1 MISVIF
7 LLSNKGLI
15 FSSVKTILVYSLAVF
30 YLLISV
36 RLTANVHYCGG
47 KIKKVSIIG
56 FSTHKS
62 CCAGKPMKK
71 GCCKDVQVCFK
82 KTSEDQKPSS
92 AIVFFSS
99 IIVTE
104 PFETFVIEQNHELYV
119 PKHIKPSVHAPP
131 PELKVP
137 IHLKNCVFII

>member
-1 MISVIF
+1 
-7 LLSNKGLI
+7 
-15 FSSVKTILVYSLAVF
+15 VKTILVYSLAVF

-36 RLTANVHYCGG
+36 RLTANIHYCGG
-47 KIKKVSIIG
+47 KIQKVSFVG
-56 FSTHKS
+56 FSAHKS

-82 KTSEDQKPSS
+82 KTSEDQKPPS

-99 IIVTE
+99 VIVTE
-104 PFETFVIEQNHELYV
+104 HYCGFAIEQDHELYV
-119 PKHIKPSVHAPP
+119 PKNIKPSVNAPP

>member
-1 MISVIF
+1 M
-7 LLSNKGLI
+7 
-15 FSSVKTILVYSLAVF
+15 KTILVYSLAVF

-36 RLTANVHYCGG
+36 RLTANIHYCGG
-47 KIKKVSIIG
+47 KIQKVSFVG
-56 FSTHKS
+56 FSAHKS

-82 KTSEDQKPSS
+82 KTSEDQKPSP
-92 AIVFFSS
+92 ANVFFSS
-99 IIVTE
+99 IIVIE

>member
-1 MISVIF
+1 M
-7 LLSNKGLI
+7 
-15 FSSVKTILVYSLAVF
+15 KTILVYSLAVF

-47 KIKKVSIIG
+47 KIQKISLLG

-71 GCCKDVQVCFK
+71 GCCKDVQVCLK
-82 KTSEDQKPSS
+82 KTSVDQQTSF
-92 AIVFFSS
+92 AIAFISPA
-99 IIVTE
+99 IVTE
-104 PFETFVIEQNHELYV
+104 SFHGLAIEQDYELYV
-119 PKHIKPSVHAPP
+119 PKSIKPSVNAPP

>member
-1 MISVIF
+1 LISVNF
-7 LLSNKGLI
+7 SLSNKGLI

-36 RLTANVHYCGG
+36 RLTANIHYCGG
-47 KIKKVSIIG
+47 KIKTVSLVG
-56 FSTHKS
+56 FSTQKS

-99 IIVTE
+99 VIVTE
-104 PFETFVIEQNHELYV
+104 PFDVFVIERDYELYV

>member
-1 MISVIF
+1 
-7 LLSNKGLI
+7 
-15 FSSVKTILVYSLAVF
+15 
-30 YLLISV
+30 
-36 RLTANVHYCGG
+36 
-47 KIKKVSIIG
+47 
-56 FSTHKS
+56 
-62 CCAGKPMKK
+62 MKK